1 MSDDFSD
8 RILAIVESV
17 DQVAR
22 IRERMAFVQILDDE
36 LVVFAQR
43 AVVRLQGQLLELL
56 VLPHPALRAEV
67 GDGDRTQRLDELLG
81 LERRQI
87 ARRVA
92 KRAVQKQGA
101 DLVCVFRGG
110 SKFGAREQ

>member
-36 LVVFAQR
+36 LKHVTSQ
-43 AVVRLQGQLLELL
+43 LELDL
-56 VLPHPALRAEV
+56 L
-67 GDGDRTQRLDELLG
+67 DRIKG
-81 LERRQI
+81 
-87 ARRVA
+87 
-92 KRAVQKQGA
+92 AVDHRHKNGV
-101 DLVCVFRGG
+101 DPWE
-110 SKFGAREQ
+110 SSTD

>member
-36 LVVFAQR
+36 LKHVTSQ
-43 AVVRLQGQLLELL
+43 LELDL
-56 VLPHPALRAEV
+56 L
-67 GDGDRTQRLDELLG
+67 DRIKG
-81 LERRQI
+81 
-87 ARRVA
+87 
-92 KRAVQKQGA
+92 AVDHRHKNGV
-101 DLVCVFRGG
+101 DRWE
-110 SKFGAREQ
+110 SSTD